1 MSSEFWTVYAKAW
14 GVEGGEYF
22 SEFLKDE
29 FKNGKTG
36 TKLKKQLTEG
46 KIIQTGRSGGWQKGV
61 GREGMGGM
69 KGRLPQDFRF
79 IML

>member
-14 GVEGGEYF
+14 GVAGGGGKIF

-29 FKNGKTG
+29 LKNGKTG

-46 KIIQTGRSGGWQKGV
+46 KIIQTGRSGGWQEGV
-61 GREGMGGM
+61 GREGMGG
-69 KGRLPQDFRF
+69 G
-79 IML
+79 